1 MTGRSQ
7 HMLCQHC
14 SLISRRQHVYFH
26 YLVTLA
32 PIVVRQ
38 ETTGSP
44 CISQTHD
51 ADISCDGF
59 RIKLG
64 GALRACIRLSSSHN
78 TLFDDSIWEKTWY
91 LLVE

>member
-26 YLVTLA
+26 NLVTLA
-32 PIVVRQ
+32 LIVVRQ

-44 CISQTHD
+44 CIPQTHD
-51 ADISCDGF
+51 ADISCDG
-59 RIKLG
+59 
-64 GALRACIRLSSSHN
+64 LRRMLCVQSSIIFSQH
-78 TLFDDSIWEKTWY
+78 TVS
-91 LLVE
+91 